1 MLKATGTNI
10 LCLVPSASCLVRM
23 SRGGQRAN
31 MTDARSP
38 YGRPVLPTRLPQ
50 RTPSAPPGFA
60 NGATLMQSRGSSP
73 ASHLDYML
81 R

>member
-1 MLKATGTNI
+1 MR
-10 LCLVPSASCLVRM
+10 S
-23 SRGGQRAN
+23 GGQRTN

-60 NGATLMQSRGSSP
+60 NGAKLMQRRGSSP
-73 ASHLDYML
+73 ASHLDNKL